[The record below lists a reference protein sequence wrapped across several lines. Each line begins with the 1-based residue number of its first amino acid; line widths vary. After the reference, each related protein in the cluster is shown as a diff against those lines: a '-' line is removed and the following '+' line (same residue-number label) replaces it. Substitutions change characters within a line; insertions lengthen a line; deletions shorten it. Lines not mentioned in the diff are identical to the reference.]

1 SARPGMSPVNR
12 QQPGLRLYPERD
24 QLAAGDPAELLWI
37 VYEEPVLALAVGGK
51 HWYKSPLVGWAVP
64 DGRAVQDAAG
74 LPGGQGEPQH
84 IHAVPGHPGV
94 LALPRRRTRRCCGQ
108 GGSVRAGEGGVHADG
123 AVVDLAE
130 QQVAV
135 SLQ

>member
-1 SARPGMSPVNR
+1 SARPVMSPVNR

-51 HWYKSPLVGWAVP
+51 HWYKPPLVGWADP
-64 DGRAVQDAAG
+64 GGRAVQDAAR
-74 LPGGQGEPQH
+74 LPGHQGKLQH
-84 IHAVPGHPGV
+84 IQAVPGRSGV
-94 LALPRRRTRRCCGQ
+94 RALRRYRTRRCYGQ
-108 GGSVRAGEGGVHADG
+108 GGSVGASERGVHADG

-130 QQVAV
+130 QQVA
-135 SLQ
+135 

>member
-12 QQPGLRLYPERD
+12 HQPGLRLYRERD

-37 VYEEPVLALAVGGK
+37 VDEEPVLALAVGGK
-51 HWYKSPLVGWAVP
+51 HWYKSPSVGWAVP
-64 DGRAVQDAAG
+64 GGRAVQDAAG

-84 IHAVPGHPGV
+84 IHAVPGYSGV
-94 LALPRRRTRRCCGQ
+94 GARRRRRTRRCYGQ
-108 GGSVRAGEGGVHADG
+108 GGSVGAGEGGIHADG
-123 AVVDLAE
+123 AVVALAE